1 MPDGEGLKFLYRIS
15 HDFQDIVFAQR
26 LDRFRRMKENGK
38 IVHKKGTKNEAQEYF
53 EYLGDGLYREL
64 RYLLFSADD
73 NIEDIKIALSDT
85 IINYAFLEDIIR
97 DICPK
102 ILEPIDEDVQK
113 EIEENELQSIMRANI
128 TDLIYIIKQK
138 INGNMT
144 IREIRDMAE
153 IHEFQ
158 GSLKSGTIFDYD
170 IQKTFNSFTQRLE
183 HRKIFHLLNRKELES
198 GRFSV
203 VHIIEKA
210 YNPITQRME
219 ELPVIH
225 YLDTNRTHI
234 KRTSKKKSKNRDK

>member
-1 MPDGEGLKFLYRIS
+1 MIQKNERERK
-15 HDFQDIVFAQR
+15 V
-26 LDRFRRMKENGK
+26 
-38 IVHKKGTKNEAQEYF
+38 VHKKGTKNEAQEYF

-128 TDLIYIIKQK
+128 TDLIYIIKQEV
-138 INGNMT
+138 NGNMT
-144 IREIRDMAE
+144 LREIRDMAE

-158 GSLKSGTIFDYD
+158 ASLKSGTIFDYD

-183 HRKIFHLLNRKELES
+183 HRKIFHLLNRKELQS
-198 GRFSV
+198 RYIFTGS
-203 VHIIEKA
+203 
-210 YNPITQRME
+210 YN
-219 ELPVIH
+219 
-225 YLDTNRTHI
+225 
-234 KRTSKKKSKNRDK
+234 